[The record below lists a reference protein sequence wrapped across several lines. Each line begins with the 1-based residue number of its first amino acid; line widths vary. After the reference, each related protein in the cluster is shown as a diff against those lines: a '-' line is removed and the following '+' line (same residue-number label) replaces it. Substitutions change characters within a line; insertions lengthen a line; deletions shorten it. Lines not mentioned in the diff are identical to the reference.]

1 MALSFCSSYPDQNFE
16 YDQLASEFDPDTL
29 LLPPFDYEAQLQFDF
44 TASDESSVFQ
54 FDCPKRQRTSPYD
67 HNPEIY
73 NCYQTLIPWE
83 LNFSIPAPA
92 PAQLVRKFDEVK
104 KKQSLS
110 EQSKV
115 ARQRRRRIADKTQE
129 LGKLI
134 PGGSKMN
141 TAEMFQA
148 AADYVKFLQ
157 CQISVV
163 LGLDTIQGKLYSERS
178 CLVPREL
185 LMSLVNRPEIQS
197 VEQEIDKLLVKKEQ

>member
-1 MALSFCSSYPDQNFE
+1 MALSFCTSYPDQNFE

-29 LLPPFDYEAQLQFDF
+29 LLPPFDYEAQLQLDF
-44 TASDESSVFQ
+44 AASDESPAFQ
-54 FDCPKRQRTSPYD
+54 FDCPKRQKTSPYD
-67 HNPEIY
+67 QIPDSY

-83 LNFSIPAPA
+83 LDFSIPAP
-92 PAQLVRKFDEVK
+92 LVPKFDEVK
-104 KKQSLS
+104 KKQSNA
-110 EQSKV
+110 

-163 LGLDTIQGKLYSERS
+163 LGLDTIQRKLYSERS
-178 CLVPREL
+178 CLVPEEL

-197 VEQEIDKLLVKKEQ
+197 VAHTGD